1 MRLLIAPLLALAL
14 SAALPAIASAAPKT
28 VTARTVQISQPD
40 HFGGGH
46 DWLYGFSPLIGE
58 LQFRDDGTNLTV
70 LGKAT
75 GFDPNLQFVTLLY
88 ATPSVRVGA
97 LACIP
102 PTPNPYT
109 PPQMFTAYW
118 LPVGSRTRTL
128 TVVKN
133 GAAYVS
139 LASIATASIRYDST
153 PQVGNP
159 AATTQ
164 TPARYWLQ
172 VCANV

>member
-1 MRLLIAPLLALAL
+1 MKMLPLFLALA
-14 SAALPAIASAAPKT
+14 AMLPQAAPAAT
-28 VTARTVQISQPD
+28 VTRTVNISRPAHAVRQ
-40 HFGGGH
+40 GGF
-46 DWLYGFSPLIGE
+46 LYGFSPLVGR
-58 LQFRDDGTNLTV
+58 LFFTDDGTTLTV
-70 LGKAT
+70 QGYAR

-88 ATPSVRVGA
+88 ATPSARVGA

-118 LPVGSRTRTL
+118 NGTGNVRTL
-128 TVVKN
+128 YVQKT

>member
-1 MRLLIAPLLALAL
+1 MRIRTAFI
-14 SAALPAIASAAPKT
+14 AALTIAATFVPQAAPAAT
-28 VTARTVQISQPD
+28 VRRTVDIRPQSAVHQ
-40 HFGGGH
+40 GGF
-46 DWLYGFSPLIGE
+46 LYGFSPLFGR
-58 LQFRDDGTNLTV
+58 LRFTDDGTTLTIT
-70 LGKAT
+70 GKAS
-75 GFDPNLQFVTLLY
+75 GFDPNLPFVTLLY
-88 ATPSVRVGA
+88 ATPSSRVGA

-102 PTPNPYT
+102 PTPNPYS
-109 PPQMFTAYW
+109 PAQMFTAYW
-118 LPVGSRTRTL
+118 QGTGYTRTL
-128 TVVKN
+128 YVQKT

-172 VCANV
+172 VCANI